1 MKTRNDQGSIDIYI
15 YIYIYSSL
23 EEYFF
28 CTILLETLV
37 GLYFWCLSQ
46 LVAVS
51 SAVKP
56 VSCQIWKLSTT
67 HVHVHGAAFRN
78 FDI

>member
-1 MKTRNDQGSIDIYI
+1 MKTRNDQGSID
-15 YIYIYSSL
+15 IYIYSSL

-28 CTILLETLV
+28 CTILLDTLV

-56 VSCQIWKLSTT
+56 VSCQIWILSTT
-67 HVHVHGAAFRN
+67 MSMSMVQHL
-78 FDI
+78 DI